1 MVRAADTGTILLDEI
16 SEMPLNLQSKLL
28 RVIQEKQVLPIGSSS
43 EVEVDVRIIATTNRD
58 MFNEVKLGNF
68 REDLY
73 YRLNVFPIN
82 NLSLADRVE
91 DIIPIVAHMLFK
103 SQMETAEL
111 LSITEEALLSLME
124 HAWPGNVRELD
135 NIIQRARILSSGDK
149 IQLSD
154 LIFDN
159 NATGEQLNTAE
170 ILAAKFKII
179 VNMVSLM
186 KITHQILNK

>member
-1 MVRAADTGTILLDEI
+1 
-16 SEMPLNLQSKLL
+16 
-28 RVIQEKQVLPIGSSS
+28 
-43 EVEVDVRIIATTNRD
+43 
-58 MFNEVKLGNF
+58 
-68 REDLY
+68 
-73 YRLNVFPIN
+73 
-82 NLSLADRVE
+82 
-91 DIIPIVAHMLFK
+91 MLFK

-170 ILAAKFKII
+170 ILAAKFKTA
-179 VNMVSLM
+179 VTDEVL
-186 KITHQILNK
+186 